1 MSFATL
7 FLVCLALY
15 VLLRLFRGAKT
26 AWRCTVYLEGML
38 EHSEIFHGYLYL
50 IDRFAGHANP
60 FTASHAGEE
69 NLALGYLFALSQ
81 ATAEAMLKLA
91 RLPRPA
97 RRQPALLKRQFL
109 AQKDALLALQ
119 HNAELT
125 RKAYHGYAEVCALRA
140 YPNVGCERF
149 VQLLAEL
156 ADAMRREA
164 CGMPAQGWQEPG

>member
-1 MSFATL
+1 MSIAVL
-7 FLVCLALY
+7 FLVCLAIY
-15 VLLRLFRGAKT
+15 VLLQLLRGARKG
-26 AWRCTVYLEGML
+26 WRCTAYLEGML
-38 EHSEIFHGYLYL
+38 DHPEIFHGSLYL

-60 FTASHAGEE
+60 FTASHGEE
-69 NLALGYLFALSQ
+69 ENHALGFLYALSA

-91 RLPRPA
+91 HIPRSA
-97 RRQPALLKRQFL
+97 RCQPALLEKQFL
-109 AQKDALLALQ
+109 AQKDILLALR
-119 HNAELT
+119 HSAELT
-125 RKAYHGYAEVCALRA
+125 RKAFHGYAEVCALRA